1 MKKITLHGRKVYGGT
16 AEGEA
21 LVTKKS
27 LGGFGVF
34 DIDSGNVVDVNH
46 EWLGK
51 NVKGKVLV
59 YRTAQGSSAWTIAH
73 QALRLA
79 GNAPAAYIVKEI
91 NPQIALGSVV
101 ARVPTV
107 TGLDGDPSDLIS
119 DGDWVR
125 VDADRGTVEITK
137 KELR

>member
-1 MKKITLHGRKVYGGT
+1 M
-16 AEGEA
+16 
-21 LVTKKS
+21 
-27 LGGFGVF
+27 
-34 DIDSGNVVDVNH
+34 
-46 EWLGK
+46 
-51 NVKGKVLV
+51 KGKVLV

-107 TGLDGDPSDLIS
+107 TDLDRDPSDLIS

-125 VDADRGTVEITK
+125 VDADRGIVEITK
-137 KELR
+137 RKP